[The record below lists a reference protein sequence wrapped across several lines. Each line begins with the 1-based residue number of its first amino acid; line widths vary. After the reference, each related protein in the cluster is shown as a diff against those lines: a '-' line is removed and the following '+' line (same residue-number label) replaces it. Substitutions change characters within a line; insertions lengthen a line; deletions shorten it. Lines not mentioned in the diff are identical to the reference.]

1 MQSHT
6 VDGSDRMLAREAV
19 PPLPWSRRAPDRTH
33 NSGYLLQRTQ
43 ALLDDQPA
51 DPSYWTAYDYAM
63 LEREARAVRRA
74 YLGGLLAGVWRRL
87 RGRVGAGAA

>member
-6 VDGSDRMLAREAV
+6 IDGSERVLARGAV
-19 PPLPWSRRAPDRTH
+19 PPLPRSWRAPDRIH

-43 ALLDDQPA
+43 ALFDDQPA
-51 DPSYWTAYDYAM
+51 DPSYWTAYDYVM

-74 YLGGLLAGVWRRL
+74 YLGALLAGAWLRL
-87 RGRVGAGAA
+87 RGRTA